1 MAAPAILDRAR
12 TGDVANVPRADP
24 RRSRNRGR
32 GYLFLLPA
40 VILYVGFLILPTL
53 ASVPLSLFDWSG
65 AGPIRHFIGL
75 DNFTHALRDQQFR
88 EAALHNVWLFVV
100 LFVFTNTVSLGLA
113 IEMNR
118 RLLLRHVYR
127 AVLFL
132 PYILSSLAIGFVWQ
146 LMLSPNIGILNPL
159 LADAHLKSLQQ
170 QWLADPKLALWVLI
184 AIFAWQWNALAT
196 VSFLAGLQNVNT
208 DLVDAARID
217 GANAWQVFRT
227 VTVPALAPAF
237 TTLNV
242 LLIIFSFRA
251 FDLAYVVTGPVG
263 APGGATTLMGVA
275 IYNNAFSTGSAYGS
289 ASTSMS
295 YAMAQGVLLSL
306 TLGLAAFLMLSYF
319 TRRERRAQ

>member
-1 MAAPAILDRAR
+1 MAALALLE
-12 TGDVANVPRADP
+12 
-24 RRSRNRGR
+24 RSRTRGSDVLSGRSQRRRRGRR
-32 GYLFLLPA
+32 GYLFLVPA
-40 VILYVGFLILPTL
+40 LALYVGFLILPTV
-53 ASVPLSLFDWSG
+53 ASVPLALFDWSG

-75 DNFTHALRDQQFR
+75 DNFTRALHDRQFR
-88 EAALHNVWLFVV
+88 QAALHNVWLFVV

-113 IEMNR
+113 IELNR

-132 PYILSSLAIGFVWQ
+132 PYVLSSLAIGFVWQ
-146 LMLSPNIGILNPL
+146 LMLSPNIGILNPAL
-159 LADAHLKSLQQ
+159 HDVGLGSLQHE
-170 QWLADPKLALWVLI
+170 WLADPKTALWVLI

-196 VSFLAGLQNVNT
+196 VSFLAGLQNVDAN
-208 DLVDAARID
+208 LMDAARID
-217 GANAWQVFRT
+217 GASAWQAFRT

-275 IYNNAFSTGSAYGS
+275 IYNNAFSTGSAYGA

-306 TLGLAAFLMLSYF
+306 TLGLAAFLLLSYF
-319 TRRERRAQ
+319 TRREQRAQ